1 MSFYSTIEKFR
12 DFDFDGYWNKV
23 QVEDVIRSINERNP
37 SYEDLLNLLSPRA
50 EDVLE
55 DMAVKARELSL
66 KHFGRTIL
74 LYTPIY
80 IANYC
85 VNKCSY
91 CGYNLENSICRKKL
105 TMEEIKLESEA
116 VAKQG
121 FKHIILL
128 TGESQVHSPTEYIV
142 DAVKVMKEY
151 FPSITLEIQPLTE
164 EDYRK
169 TVEAGVDGLTVYQ
182 ETYDEKVYD
191 KVHIAGPKKNYKF
204 RLDTPERGAKA
215 GMRSISIGALLGL
228 AEFRKDAFF
237 TALHGEYIRK
247 KYPHVDLTYSPPR
260 IRPCEGGLREINT
273 VDDKR
278 MVQIM
283 LAYKIFAQQSGINI
297 STREDSDMRRNLI
310 PLGITKMSAGVST
323 EVGGHSLES
332 KGTSQFTINDEGTVK
347 EVKDMIIEAGFQPI
361 FKDWERF

>member
-1 MSFYSTIEKFR
+1 MSFYSTIERFR
-12 DFDFDGYWNKV
+12 SFNFQEYWSNV
-23 QVEDVIRSINERNP
+23 QADDVLRSINERNP
-37 SYEDLLNLLSPRA
+37 NYEDLLNLLSPAA

-91 CGYNLENSICRKKL
+91 CGYNFENSICRKKL
-105 TMEEIKLESEA
+105 TLKEIRLESES

-128 TGESQVHSPTEYIV
+128 TGESQIHSPTSYIV
-142 DAVKVMKEY
+142 DAIKVMKEY
-151 FPSITLEIQPLTE
+151 FSSITLEVQPLSE

-169 TVEAGVDGLTVYQ
+169 AVEAGAEGLTVYQ
-182 ETYDEKVYD
+182 ETYDEKIYD
-191 KVHIAGPKKNYKF
+191 RVHLAGPKKNYKF
-204 RLDTPERGAKA
+204 RLDTPERGARA

-228 AEFRKDAFF
+228 GDFRKDAFF
-237 TALHGEYIRK
+237 TALHGEYIRR
-247 KYPHVDLTYSPPR
+247 KYTHVEVTYSPPR
-260 IRPCEGGLREINT
+260 IRPCEGGLKELDP
-273 VDDKR
+273 VEDKK
-278 MVQIM
+278 MVQVM

-297 STREDSDMRRNLI
+297 STREDHYMRKNLI

-323 EVGGHSLES
+323 EVGGHALKS
-332 KGTSQFTINDEGTVK
+332 KGTSQFSINDECTVEEIK
-347 EVKDMIIEAGFQPI
+347 EMIIEAGFQPI
-361 FKDWERF
+361 FKDWERI

>member
-1 MSFYSTIEKFR
+1 MSFYNTIERFR
-12 DFDFDGYWNKV
+12 SFDFQECWSNV
-23 QVEDVIRSINERNP
+23 QADDVLRSINEKSPN
-37 SYEDLLNLLSPRA
+37 YEDLLNLLSPAA
-50 EDVLE
+50 EEVLE

-66 KHFGRTIL
+66 RHFGRTIL

-91 CGYNLENSICRKKL
+91 CGYNFENSICRKKL
-105 TMEEIKLESEA
+105 TLKEIGLESES

-128 TGESQVHSPTEYIV
+128 TGESQIHSPTSYIV
-142 DAVKVMKEY
+142 DAIKVMKEY
-151 FPSITLEIQPLTE
+151 FSSITLEVQPLSE

-169 TVEAGVDGLTVYQ
+169 AVEAGAEGLTIYQ
-182 ETYDEKVYD
+182 ETYDEKIYD
-191 KVHIAGPKKNYKF
+191 RVHLSGPKKNYKF
-204 RLDTPERGAKA
+204 RLDTPERGARA

-228 AEFRKDAFF
+228 GDFRKDAFF

-247 KYPHVDLTYSPPR
+247 KYPHVEVTYSPPR
-260 IRPCEGGLREINT
+260 IRPCEGGLKELNP
-273 VDDKR
+273 VEDKK
-278 MVQIM
+278 MVQVM

-297 STREDSDMRRNLI
+297 STREDHYMRKNLI

-323 EVGGHSLES
+323 EVGGHALKS
-332 KGTSQFTINDEGTVK
+332 KGTSQFSINDEGTVEEIK
-347 EVKDMIIEAGFQPI
+347 EMIIEAGFQPI
-361 FKDWERF
+361 FKDWERI

>member
-1 MSFYSTIEKFR
+1 MSFYNIIEKFR
-12 DFDFDGYWNKV
+12 DFDFSGYWEN
-23 QVEDVIRSINERNP
+23 VELDDILRSINERNP
-37 SYEDLLNLLSPRA
+37 TYEDLLNLLSPKA
-50 EDVLE
+50 EEALE
-55 DMAVKARELSL
+55 EMAVKARKLSL

-85 VNKCSY
+85 VNKCAY
-91 CGYNLENSICRKKL
+91 CGYNYENSISRKKL
-105 TMEEIKLESEA
+105 TMEEIRLESEV
-116 VAKQG
+116 VAKEG

-128 TGESQVHSPTEYIV
+128 TGESQVHSPTDYIV

-151 FPSITLEIQPLTE
+151 FPSITLEIQPLSE

-182 ETYDEKVYD
+182 ETYDEEIYD

-228 AEFRKDAFF
+228 ADFRKDAFF

-247 KYPHVDLTYSPPR
+247 KYPHVDITYSPPR
-260 IRPCEGGLREINT
+260 IRPCEGGLRELNT

-283 LAYKIFAQQSGINI
+283 LAYKIFAHQSGINI
-297 STREDSDMRRNLI
+297 STREDSKMRKNLI

-347 EVKDMIIEAGFQPI
+347 EVKEMIMEAGFQPI